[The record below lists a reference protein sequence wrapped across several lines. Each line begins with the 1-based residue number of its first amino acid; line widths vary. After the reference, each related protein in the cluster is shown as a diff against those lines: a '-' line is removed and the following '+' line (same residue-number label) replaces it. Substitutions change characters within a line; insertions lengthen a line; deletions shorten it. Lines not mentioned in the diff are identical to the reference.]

1 MSNWKLRYPSFAKS
15 KQQRSISAHFP
26 IFDIFTWALSAHFLI
41 FQFAHFPIFLSAHF
55 PIFDIFTFSHCPIC
69 TFSNLHVF
77 PSFDIFTWASPP
89 DISREHDMPT
99 DAEGL
104 CQTYSNNS
112 CQCLGVSGGVCFCL
126 LACCVTWRCHGDVWG
141 MSGGCLRDI
150 WVVFIEIGG
159 SRMRLGGMW
168 VLSPYSME
176 QKCYLGRALK
186 GITFVTWPY
195 WDIEIS
201 KWPHISFPK
210 MVGLCHFW

>member
-1 MSNWKLRYPSFAKS
+1 MTCQQMPRDSARHTQTTPVSVLRCLAVS
-15 KQQRSISAHFP
+15 
-26 IFDIFTWALSAHFLI
+26 
-41 FQFAHFPIFLSAHF
+41 
-55 PIFDIFTFSHCPIC
+55 
-69 TFSNLHVF
+69 VF
-77 PSFDIFTWASPP
+77 
-89 DISREHDMPT
+89 
-99 DAEGL
+99 
-104 CQTYSNNS
+104 
-112 CQCLGVSGGVCFCL
+112 VCWRL

-210 MVGLCHFW
+210 MVGLWHFLWFLVSPEKNYSSQLLLITLYFRTIWKCIMDSWNKLNCKTLNANTH